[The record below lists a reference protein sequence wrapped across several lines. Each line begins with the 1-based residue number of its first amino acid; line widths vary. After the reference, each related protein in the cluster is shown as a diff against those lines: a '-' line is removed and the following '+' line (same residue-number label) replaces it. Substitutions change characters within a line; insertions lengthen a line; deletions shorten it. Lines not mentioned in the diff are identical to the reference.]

1 MSMINY
7 KLYHKYNN
15 MPKRY
20 IDATSILEHANDSSD
35 DELESKY
42 DVPYEEA
49 FPSDNIY
56 IPDEYEEWENRPR
69 ISLEEIKNKNKR
81 KPMIMCPVSCTEK
94 TKSSLWTKIYIKD
107 NQIVMKDFIK
117 KYRKR
122 KFFGEYKGH
131 WIELVR
137 KNKEYFILWNNF
149 KLPIKTKTREIAIK
163 LIENKLNYKP
173 KVRKTSNK
181 KKSNKKKNKGRKK
194 KRY

>member
-1 MSMINY
+1 
-7 KLYHKYNN
+7 

-20 IDATSILEHANDSSD
+20 TDTSSVLENAYDSSD

-42 DVPYEEA
+42 DVPYEDA

-69 ISLEEIKNKNKR
+69 ISIEEIKNKNKQ
-81 KPMIMCPVSCTEK
+81 KPRILYPVKCNEK
-94 TKSSLWTKIYIKD
+94 TKSSLWTKIYIKN
-107 NQIVMKDFIK
+107 NQVIMKDFIK

-122 KFFGEYKGH
+122 KFFGEYKGN

-137 KNKEYFILWNNF
+137 KNKEYFILWKDF

-173 KVRKTSNK
+173 KVRKNSK
-181 KKSNKKKNKGRKK
+181 KKSNKKKKKGRN
-194 KRY
+194 KRRR